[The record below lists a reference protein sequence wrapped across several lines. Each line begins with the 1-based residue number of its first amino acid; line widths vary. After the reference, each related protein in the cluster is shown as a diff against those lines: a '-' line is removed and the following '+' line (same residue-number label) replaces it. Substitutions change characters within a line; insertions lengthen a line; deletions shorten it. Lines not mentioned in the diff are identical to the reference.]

1 MTANDI
7 VSRVRDI
14 LLDTELPYRNS
25 DAELLRW
32 LSDGQLAIVAA
43 MPEAYTVSRPM
54 QLQAGSYRQSIPADA
69 LRLMDVPRNLGAN
82 GSTPGPVIRLVGRN
96 VLDGISPMWTA
107 VQGSA
112 VEHYVYDYK
121 APRTFMVYPP
131 PATALYVEVVVSV
144 RPPGVSGIGD
154 ALSLDDNF
162 FTPLVDYAVFR
173 ALSKDVDSQTNTAK
187 AAAHYGLFNDA
198 LKALA
203 AAQAG
208 RAPASQ
214 KGGATE

>member
-14 LLDTELPYRNS
+14 LLDTETPYRNS

-32 LSDGQLAIVAA
+32 LSDGQLAIVTV
-43 MPEAYTVSRPM
+43 MPEAYTASRSM
-54 QLQAGSYRQSIPADA
+54 AIVAGSYRQTIPADA
-69 LRLMDVPRNLGAN
+69 LRLMDVPRNLGAS
-82 GSTPGPVIRLVGRN
+82 GSTPGQIVRLVGRN
-96 VLDGISPMWTA
+96 VLDGIDPMWTA
-107 VQGSA
+107 KQGA
-112 VEHYVYDYK
+112 EVEHYVYDYRT
-121 APRTFMVYPP
+121 PRSFLVYPTP
-131 PATALYVEVVVSV
+131 SSALYVEVVVSV
-144 RPPGVSGIGD
+144 RPPAVSGTGD
-154 ALSLDDNF
+154 TLSLDDNF
-162 FTPLVDYAVFR
+162 FNPLVDYTLFR

-187 AAAHYGLFNDA
+187 AVAHYGLFNDA

-203 AAQAG
+203 TALAG